1 MITLA
6 NINHSKD
13 NREQIATHLINHS
26 KDINL
31 YLAILKAKTVN
42 DYFKAAWALEFVS
55 RISCNTLLP
64 YLDQLISLAK
74 EETADQAI
82 RPFAKIFETF
92 VFKHYKNELTQPLT
106 NSQLE
111 AISEQCFDWLI
122 TKQKVAAKAYSMT
135 TLYKLGSTFSWI
147 HPELKVNL
155 EANFNEG
162 SAAFKARARH
172 ILKKL

>member
-13 NREQIATHLINHS
+13 NREQIATYLINHP

-55 RISCNTLLP
+55 RISCTTLLP

-92 VFKHYKNELTQPLT
+92 VLKHYKKELTQPLT

-122 TKQKVAAKAYSMT
+122 TEQKVAVKAYAMHILFLFGKET
-135 TLYKLGSTFSWI
+135 DWI
-147 HPELKVNL
+147 HPELKIIL
-155 EANFNEG
+155 ERDFNHQ
-162 SAAFKARARH
+162 SAAFKARSRH
-172 ILKKL
+172 ILKKI